1 MTEPSDKAAP
11 TDNAAPK
18 KAMTHPFET
27 RAYVAEV
34 ADVAEP
40 VVKAPRTA
48 CSALLVGA
56 RVLTGLV
63 GVGIA
68 VVSIGAASLLP
79 LPSHGVV
86 PASRLVTPV
95 AAAQQRICAGPL
107 LRLSDDAGQAATS
120 VSSVGTPAVSYSQTV
135 GKATLA
141 PLASTD
147 STTGVAPDLLT
158 LPPRSNS
165 SSSPLLSGSQVQ
177 AVASGDLV
185 GLTAAECA
193 EGSSDS
199 WLVGGATTT
208 GRTTLITLS
217 NPSNVVATVNL
228 SIFSETGLVAAAG
241 TDGIVVSPGGQRVL
255 SLAGF
260 APNISSPVVRVQSR
274 GGQVVADLQQSIVR
288 TLEPGGVDI
297 VGTSAGPSTLNV
309 IPGLVLSNGTAV
321 AARQAQSGFGDLSAI
336 LRLYVPGTDSARA
349 EITIVP
355 EDGSAAAT
363 PVRVVVQPGI
373 VTEVPLDSY
382 PDGSYTVTIATDRP
396 LVAGARI
403 STVGTTGQTDFA
415 WSASTSS
422 VARRALVS
430 VAPGPS
436 PLLHIANPTR
446 KDATLILSRSGEA
459 DIPVAAPAGRTV
471 SQAVVGGAS
480 YRLSGFDKLALSVSY
495 LGDGQLAAFSV
506 SPPAPAASPI
516 VIYP

>member
-1 MTEPSDKAAP
+1 MTDPTEPTAP
-11 TDNAAPK
+11 DSTP
-18 KAMTHPFET
+18 PVET

-34 ADVAEP
+34 EDVAEP
-40 VVKAPRTA
+40 VTKAPRTA
-48 CSALLVGA
+48 RGALLVGA
-56 RVLTGLV
+56 RVLTGV
-63 GVGIA
+63 IGIGVAA
-68 VVSIGAASLLP
+68 VTIGAAVLLP
-79 LPSHGVV
+79 LPSYEVT

-95 AAAQQRICAGPL
+95 ASAQQRICAGPL
-107 LRLSDDAGQAATS
+107 LRLGDDTGQAATT
-120 VSSVGTPAVSYSQTV
+120 VSSVGKPAVRYSQTV

-158 LPPRSNS
+158 LPPRSTAS
-165 SSSPLLSGSQVQ
+165 SLLPLLSGSQVQ
-177 AVASGDLV
+177 AVSSGDLV
-185 GLTAAECA
+185 GLAAAECA

-199 WLVGGATTT
+199 WLVGGATDT
-208 GRTTLITLS
+208 GRTTLVTLS

-228 SIFSETGLVAAAG
+228 SIFAETGPITAAG
-241 TDGIVVSPGGQRVL
+241 TDGIVVPPGGQRVL

-274 GGQVVADLQQSIVR
+274 GGQVVANLQQSIVR

-297 VGTSAGPSTLNV
+297 VGASAGPSTLNV
-309 IPGLVLSNGTAV
+309 IPGLVLSNGAAV
-321 AARQAQSGFGDLSAI
+321 AARQAESGFGDLSSTI
-336 LRLYVPGTDSARA
+336 RLYVPGTDSARA

-355 EDGSAAAT
+355 ENGSEAAT

-382 PDGSYTVTIATDRP
+382 PDGSYTVTIATDKP

-415 WSASTSS
+415 WSASTTS
-422 VARRALVS
+422 VSHRALVT
-430 VAPGPS
+430 VAPGPT
-436 PLLHIANPTR
+436 PLLHIANPTQ
-446 KDATLILSRSGEA
+446 KDAVVTLAHAGVA
-459 DIPVAAPAGRTV
+459 DIPVTVPAGRTV
-471 SQAVVGGAS
+471 TQAVVSGAS
-480 YRLSGFDKLALSVSY
+480 YTLTGFDKLALAVSY

-506 SPPAPAASPI
+506 SPSAPASRPI